1 MNIPIYRSKKIDSD
15 EYVVGNLNKVNDNLY
30 INGFTGD
37 LDDTDYGYGF
47 DEIDTTTVAIHF
59 PDMLDSENNPIFASL
74 SKSGKGG
81 DIMESEKFKN
91 NMALNGVVK
100 YDKGRISI
108 DTSGFMPKF
117 EKLKI
122 IGIQE

>member
-1 MNIPIYRSKKIDSD
+1 MKVLNRAKALDGNKEYITSQSIKFEKNKMYLYSIPFKQWIECDKSTRS
-15 EYVVGNLNKVNDNLY
+15 
-30 INGFTGD
+30 INFED
-37 LDDTDYGYGF
+37 
-47 DEIDTTTVAIHF
+47 VS
-59 PDMLDSENNPIFASL
+59 DSENNPIFASL
-74 SKSGKGG
+74 SESGKGG

-122 IGIQE
+122 IGIQK